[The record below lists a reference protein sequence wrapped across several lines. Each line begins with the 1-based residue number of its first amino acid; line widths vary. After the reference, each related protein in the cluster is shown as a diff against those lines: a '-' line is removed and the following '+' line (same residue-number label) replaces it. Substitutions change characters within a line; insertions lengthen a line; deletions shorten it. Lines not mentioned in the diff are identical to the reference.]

1 MNDATEGKRSTPFA
15 PGFGTI
21 PDYVA
26 GRKEEFR
33 RLGDNLHDIA
43 ENRQKD
49 GCLPYT
55 PPSPIVLVGPR
66 GVGKTL
72 LLGWVAEQAKGK
84 DVHVARI
91 SAIDDSPEDGMMD
104 QLVRAIVGA
113 GDEKFW
119 QRIKG
124 LNLSLDGFGGG
135 IELHQKALT
144 GFKQVLEIKLQEKP
158 MVLLMD
164 EVQHY
169 HARSL
174 GLLLGVAQE
183 LINSKYPLMVLL
195 AGTPDMKSLLMKTKA
210 SFAVRG
216 ERMSI
221 NLLADEDVRDGLE
234 QPFVSRGVKVEEN
247 ALQKMQSLTDSYP
260 YFIQTVGHAIWTAL
274 QDEKEEEKR
283 KIVDLPLVEKAR
295 RKMEEQ
301 RDEFYSI
308 LYHEM
313 HVEKILACAQQ
324 VTKIFKISGNQP
336 MSRGVFEAGLE
347 KMDKK
352 LLPDNKEATE
362 IVSILEDRGFLWPDP
377 NGLLGPGIPSFLN
390 FLEQRDAKEAKD
402 KDYVLPK
409 L

>member
-1 MNDATEGKRSTPFA
+1 MNAATEGKRSTPFA
-15 PGFGTI
+15 PGFGTM

-26 GRKEEFR
+26 GRKREFR

-43 ENRQKD
+43 ENRQED

-55 PPSPIVLVGPR
+55 PPTPIVLTGPR

-72 LLGWVAEQAKGK
+72 LLGWVAAQAKGK

-91 SAIDDSPEDGMMD
+91 SAIDDSPEDGMME

-124 LNLSLDGFGGG
+124 LNLSLGGFGGG
-135 IELHQKALT
+135 FELHQKALA

-174 GLLLGVAQE
+174 GLLLKVAQE
-183 LINSKYPLMVLL
+183 LINSQYPLMVLL

-210 SFAVRG
+210 SFTIRSKK
-216 ERMSI
+216 MSI
-221 NLLADEDVRDGLE
+221 NLLEDEDVRDGLE
-234 QPFVSRGVKVEEN
+234 QPFVLRGVKVEES
-247 ALQKMQSLTDSYP
+247 ALQKMQSLTDGYP
-260 YFIQTVGHAIWTAL
+260 YFIQTVGDAVWNAL
-274 QDEKEEEKR
+274 QEEEEEEKR
-283 KIVDLPLVEKAR
+283 KIVDLPIVEKAR
-295 RKMEEQ
+295 SDMEQQRK
-301 RDEFYSI
+301 DFYITISD
-308 LYHEM
+308 EM

-324 VTKIFKISGNQP
+324 VTKIFKINGNQP

-352 LLPDNKEATE
+352 LLPDNKDATE

-377 NGLLGPGIPSFLN
+377 DGLLGPGIPSFLN
-390 FLEQRDAKEAKD
+390 FLEQRVAKEAKD
-402 KDYVLPK
+402 KDSILPK